1 MRIGGSRL
9 PDSLVHLKQTLP
21 GSKELLCR
29 VQAAL
34 TPNRLKL
41 LICIDGADGV
51 GKSSLAA
58 WLAWQLGAAVIHLDL
73 YVETD
78 SCPLRWRVT
87 DLQRTISARLRIGP
101 AIVEGIL
108 ALNILE

>member
-58 WLAWQLGAAVIHLDL
+58 WLAWQACRSFTLICTLKRIAARCAGELPICSEPSALG
-73 YVETD
+73 
-78 SCPLRWRVT
+78 
-87 DLQRTISARLRIGP
+87 
-101 AIVEGIL
+101 
-108 ALNILE
+108 